1 MAESNYLELLKQCL
15 KQVHSEL
22 MTSTLKN
29 FFLSNIKQSYKI
41 IFPNIY
47 DSMDAEM
54 HSIDSRLML
63 SLVILIK
70 GLLFELQD
78 HLEKK
83 QYEDLKDIL
92 DLWYV
97 PRKYG

>member
-1 MAESNYLELLKQCL
+1 
-15 KQVHSEL
+15 
-22 MTSTLKN
+22 
-29 FFLSNIKQSYKI
+29 
-41 IFPNIY
+41 
-47 DSMDAEM
+47 
-54 HSIDSRLML
+54 ML

-78 HLEKK
+78 HLENG
-83 QYEDLKDIL
+83 QYEDLKEIL